1 MPFSDS
7 ASRAV
12 RADAGIGSESIH
24 EEADHGPCLD
34 LAHER
39 RCVRELLPDPLK
51 AIDNALAKNPPL
63 TEVKEYREEGET
75 LHNEGLHAE
84 SLEALAKAEK
94 ILGIGQ

>member
-1 MPFSDS
+1 LP
-7 ASRAV
+7 
-12 RADAGIGSESIH
+12 
-24 EEADHGPCLD
+24 D